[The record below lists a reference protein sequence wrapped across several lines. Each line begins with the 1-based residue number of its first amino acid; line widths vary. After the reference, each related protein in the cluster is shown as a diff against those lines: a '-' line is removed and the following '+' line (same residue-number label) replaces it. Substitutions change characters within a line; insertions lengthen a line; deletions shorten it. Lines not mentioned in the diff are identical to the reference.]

1 MIDIPFKMKRE
12 GTGTSNFIP
21 FSFFLCVCVCV
32 CVFCCCCFV
41 CYKKCPMLSCFINCV
56 FNSFEISYWMYF
68 VVIERKKKKHLVSC
82 TNTHHDVTG
91 LVNHGMVK
99 NTKTGI
105 SGGQNIT
112 FLQNRKIS

>member
-1 MIDIPFKMKRE
+1 
-12 GTGTSNFIP
+12 
-21 FSFFLCVCVCV
+21 
-32 CVFCCCCFV
+32 
-41 CYKKCPMLSCFINCV
+41 
-56 FNSFEISYWMYF
+56 MYF

-105 SGGQNIT
+105 SGGQDISIKQKILVTCVSNNT
-112 FLQNRKIS
+112 FGEVIVL

>member
-1 MIDIPFKMKRE
+1 M
-12 GTGTSNFIP
+12 
-21 FSFFLCVCVCV
+21 CVCVCFV
-32 CVFCCCCFV
+32 VVVLFVTKNVLCCLV
-41 CYKKCPMLSCFINCV
+41 LLIV

>member
-1 MIDIPFKMKRE
+1 
-12 GTGTSNFIP
+12 
-21 FSFFLCVCVCV
+21 
-32 CVFCCCCFV
+32 
-41 CYKKCPMLSCFINCV
+41 MLSCFINCI

-105 SGGQNIT
+105 SGGQDISIKQKILVTCVSNNT
-112 FLQNRKIS
+112 FGEVIVL